1 MISLSVS
8 PDSVISLKYLEY
20 PTYAIPVPGNP
31 AGKENDMQPAGKIQE
46 MYQFEILSTLPPDYQ
61 STYDMLEQ
69 STKQNF
75 IEPLYNHHDTCCNDN
90 DPIILAKIE
99 KSGKRIRTEDIDN
112 IKYRKFVLTM
122 EDIMSFLF
130 GKNKIN

>member
-1 MISLSVS
+1 MNRLTKTKSENFTIEYLYKRH
-8 PDSVISLKYLEY
+8 DS
-20 PTYAIPVPGNP
+20 
-31 AGKENDMQPAGKIQE
+31 
-46 MYQFEILSTLPPDYQ
+46 
-61 STYDMLEQ
+61 
-69 STKQNF
+69 
-75 IEPLYNHHDTCCNDN
+75 CCNDN

-122 EDIMSFLF
+122 EDIMAFLF